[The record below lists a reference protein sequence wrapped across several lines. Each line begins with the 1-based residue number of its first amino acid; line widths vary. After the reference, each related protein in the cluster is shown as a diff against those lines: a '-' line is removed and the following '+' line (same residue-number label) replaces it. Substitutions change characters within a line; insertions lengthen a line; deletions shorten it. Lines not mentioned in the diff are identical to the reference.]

1 MATKIQDLVDKRANT
16 WAQAQDFDTRKKAGD
31 ELSAEDQAAWTR
43 ALDEVDRLGAE
54 IENMERTDK
63 LDSRF
68 SKLDEDAQRSAADLA
83 RTPEERDNAQAHN
96 DAFNAYL
103 RDGESGLSAEQRS
116 VLVAQTRALGTTSG
130 SVGGYA
136 VPEGFWAKVTE
147 TRKFYASVAELAE
160 VITTDSG
167 ASLPWPTN
175 NDTSNTGALL
185 DENTQITEQDVEFG
199 QANLDAYTFTSKLIR
214 VSLQLAQDSG
224 IDLPSFIA
232 RKAGERLGRVE
243 NSYFTTG
250 SGTSQPQGFITGA
263 TTGKTTAGGTAIIYN
278 ELIDLLHSVDVSY
291 REGGAA
297 AWAMHDLVLAYV
309 RKIRDDSGGSGL
321 GRPIWEP
328 SIQAGV
334 PDSLLGYPV
343 KVNNFMASTVATTNK
358 TVAFGDFRAALA
370 VRRVNGGQLMTLR
383 ERYADYLQVGYF
395 AFERADSVVQD
406 SSAVK
411 LLVQA

>member
-1 MATKIQDLVDKRANT
+1 MPTPNDLMKERANVF
-16 WAQAQDFDTRKKAGD
+16 AQAEEFLARSQNGE
-31 ELSAEDQAAWTR
+31 ELSAEDTAAWTR
-43 ALDEVDRLGAE
+43 AIARVDELKEQAE
-54 IENMERTDK
+54 AQQRTGELK
-63 LDSRF
+63 ASF
-68 SKLDEDAQRSAADLA
+68 EQIDEDAQRRAADSGRPEA
-83 RTPEERDNAQAHN
+83 RSEHAAHEE
-96 DAFNAYL
+96 AFSAYL

-116 VLVAQTRALGTTSG
+116 VLVEATKRAQGTTSG
-130 SVGGYA
+130 SVGGYT

-147 TRKFYASVAELAE
+147 TRKFYANVGEIAE

-167 ASLPWPTN
+167 NALPWPTN
-175 NDTSNTGALL
+175 DDTSNTGRLLVENNQVTETALS
-185 DENTQITEQDVEFG
+185 FG
-199 QANLDAYTFTSKLIR
+199 QAQLDAFTFSSDLIL

-232 RKAGERLGRVE
+232 RKAGERLGRIE

-250 SGTSQPQGFITGA
+250 SGASQPQGFVTGA
-263 TTGKTTAGGTAIIYN
+263 TTGKTTAGATAIIYN
-278 ELIDLLHSVDVSY
+278 EIVDLVHSVDVAY
-291 REGGAA
+291 RQNARF
-297 AWAMHDLVLAYV
+297 AMHDLVLAYV

-328 SIQAGV
+328 SIQLGV
-334 PDSLLGYPV
+334 PDTLLGYPLA
-343 KVNNFMASTVATTNK
+343 VNNFMDSTVASTKK
-358 TVAFGDFRAALA
+358 TMAFGDFQAALA

-411 LLVQA
+411 LLVQT

>member
-1 MATKIQDLVDKRANT
+1 MPTPNELMEQRANVF
-16 WAQAQDFDTRKKAGD
+16 AQAEDFLARSERGD
-31 ELSAEDQAAWTR
+31 ELSAEDLASWDRANKRAEELRAQAENADRT
-43 ALDEVDRLGAE
+43 AKLKESFESIDEA
-54 IENMERTDK
+54 
-63 LDSRF
+63 
-68 SKLDEDAQRSAADLA
+68 AQRSAADSA
-83 RTPEERDNAQAHN
+83 RTPEERDSAKAHN
-96 DAFNAYL
+96 DAFASYL
-103 RDGESGLSAEQRS
+103 RNGESGLSAEDRS
-116 VLVAQTRALGTTSG
+116 VLVAQTRAQGTTSG

-147 TRKFYASVAELAE
+147 TRKFYAQVAELAE

-175 NDTSNTGALL
+175 NDTSNTGRLL
-185 DENTQITEQDVEFG
+185 TENTQVTETALSFG
-199 QANLDAYTFTSKLIR
+199 QATLDAYTFSSDLVL
-214 VSLQLAQDSG
+214 VSLQLAQDAG
-224 IDLPSFIA
+224 IDLPSFVA
-232 RKAGERLGRVE
+232 RKAGERLGRIE

-250 SGTSQPQGFITGA
+250 SGTSEPQGFVTGA
-263 TTGKTTAGGTAIIYN
+263 TTGKTTASGTAIIYN
-278 ELIDLLHSVDVSY
+278 ELIDLVHSVDVAY

-297 AWAMHDLVLAYV
+297 TFVMNDLILAYV

-328 SIQAGV
+328 SIQVGV

-343 KVNNFMASTVATTNK
+343 RVNNFMASTVATTNK
-358 TVAFGDFRAALA
+358 TIAFGDFRAALA
-370 VRRVNGGQLMTLR
+370 LRRVNGGQLMTLR
-383 ERYADYLQVGYF
+383 ERYADYLQIGYF